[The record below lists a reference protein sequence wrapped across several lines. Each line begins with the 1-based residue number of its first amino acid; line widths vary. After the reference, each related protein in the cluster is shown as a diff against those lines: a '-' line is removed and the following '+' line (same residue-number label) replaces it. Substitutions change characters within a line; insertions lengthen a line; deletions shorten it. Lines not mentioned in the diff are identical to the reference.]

1 MNSAKMQIEKEIE
14 QVRQSLEKA
23 DKIQEELDR
32 RVFHLK
38 TLYDVSK
45 DIYSSTDTKT
55 ILRSFLLMSMG
66 NFGAMEAIITIAH
79 LPELSSRHV
88 VDVGLGDDDRSR
100 LEQWSAQAVLRY
112 PCSSGL
118 SHCEFLS
125 EDLPVGIALA
135 LSFRIDDDRAGLYAL
150 GPKLIGD
157 PYHKNDREL
166 LVTLLNNLV
175 VALKN
180 ARSFEEIKQLNADLE
195 AKNIQLEGAL
205 TEHQASLRKVELLES
220 IKDNLSKFVPVTVT
234 RMIEKSP
241 TGVMPESRKRD
252 LSVLFLDI
260 EGYTRLCEKLGGL
273 ETHSIIEKH
282 FSVFMDAIHENNG
295 DVNETAG
302 DGLMVLFLEEDEKT
316 NARQAV
322 HTALAIRGKA
332 QEICNQCTSLYR
344 PLEINMGINSG
355 MALVG
360 AAKFDSYTGSRW
372 TYTARGQV
380 INIAARIGGRA
391 IKGSIYMTKSTA
403 DRIKD
408 QYELKPVG
416 ALDLKNVSE
425 PVDVFSL

>member
-1 MNSAKMQIEKEIE
+1 MKIEKEIE
-14 QVRQSLEKA
+14 QVRQSLVKA

-32 RVFHLK
+32 RAFHLK

-66 NFGAMEAIITIAH
+66 NFGAVEGIITLAN
-79 LPELSSRHV
+79 LPQNTTLHV
-88 VDVGLGDDDRSR
+88 VDVGLGGDDRSR
-100 LEQWSAQAVLRY
+100 FEQWSTQAVMRH
-112 PCSSGL
+112 PCSFEL
-118 SHCEFLS
+118 SHCEYLF
-125 EDLPVGIALA
+125 EDLPDGIALA
-135 LSFRIDDDRAGLYAL
+135 LSFRVDEDWAGLYAL

-175 VALKN
+175 VGLKN
-180 ARSFEEIKQLNADLE
+180 AHSFEEIKQLNADLE
-195 AKNIQLEGAL
+195 AKNIQLEAAL
-205 TEHQASLRKVELLES
+205 TDLQASLRKVELLES
-220 IKDNLSKFVPVTVT
+220 IKENLSKFVPVTVT

-241 TGVMPESRKRD
+241 TGVMPASRKRD

-273 ETHSIIEKH
+273 ETNTIIEKH
-282 FSVFMDAIHENNG
+282 FSVFMDAIHQNNG

-302 DGLMVLFLEEDEKT
+302 DGFMVLFLDEDEKA
-316 NARQAV
+316 NALQAV
-322 HTALAIRGKA
+322 STALAIRGKA
-332 QEICNQCTSLYR
+332 QEICDECSSLYR

-355 MALVG
+355 AALVG

-380 INIAARIGGRA
+380 TNIAARIGAQA
-391 IKGSIYMTKSTA
+391 IKGSIYMTKTTA

-425 PVDVFSL
+425 PIDVFSL